1 MPVSHAHRKLC
12 SIFTAP
18 DQPSGWRHQ
27 DVQRTSSPT
36 RQTKTSAFTFWENGA
51 WRTIELQLR
60 SSDERGVK
68 QMKSNKLR
76 KREETP
82 VALQFALA
90 VGAVTPGCLLSAAK

>member
-1 MPVSHAHRKLC
+1 MH
-12 SIFTAP
+12 TANYVRF
-18 DQPSGWRHQ
+18 SRHPIN
-27 DVQRTSSPT
+27 RLAGG
-36 RQTKTSAFTFWENGA
+36 TKTCNGHPHRRGKQKPVRSHFGKMA
-51 WRTIELQLR
+51 TWRTIELQLR

-90 VGAVTPGCLLSAAK
+90 VGSDARVLAIGGKV